1 MEEAQP
7 FSETGVET
15 ESKPPRKLQ
24 HESIIS
30 RFFPF
35 LARRIRAEQRERWA
49 RGQMTTMGY

>member
-1 MEEAQP
+1 MHGCVQAMEEAQP

-30 RFFPF
+30 RFFSFSGSPYSRC
-35 LARRIRAEQRERWA
+35 AA
-49 RGQMTTMGY
+49 